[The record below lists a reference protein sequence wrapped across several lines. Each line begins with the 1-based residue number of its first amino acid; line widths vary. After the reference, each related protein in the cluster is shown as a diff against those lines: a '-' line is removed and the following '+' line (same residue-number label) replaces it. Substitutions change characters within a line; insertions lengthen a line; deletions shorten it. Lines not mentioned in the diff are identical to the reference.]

1 MQPVREKQATQPCQ
15 IIQAGRISYQEA
27 WEWQRQLIAQ
37 RSLGHGC
44 DTLLLL
50 EHPPT
55 ITLGRAAKQQ
65 HILASHEELARQG
78 VALIHSDRGGD
89 VTYHAPGQLV
99 GYPILKLTYY
109 GGNVIHYVR
118 TLEEIIIRT
127 LAHYHIVG
135 KRIEGL
141 TGVWVDND
149 NDVER
154 KIAAIGVRLSAS
166 GITSHG
172 FALNITPDLRGFQ
185 HIIPCG
191 IRDRQVTS
199 MEQELHG
206 HAPPS
211 DEVVSILIAHF
222 VELFHITPQNLASPF
237 IHTED
242 WKDTHDE
249 KTNP

>member
-1 MQPVREKQATQPCQ
+1 MQPVREKQVTQLCQ
-15 IIQAGRISYQEA
+15 IIQPGLISYQEA
-27 WEWQRQLIAQ
+27 WEWQRQLITQ
-37 RSLGHGC
+37 RSHGQGC

-65 HILASHEELARQG
+65 HIIASHEELARQG
-78 VALIHSDRGGD
+78 VALIQSDRGGD

-141 TGVWVDND
+141 TGVWVDNVD
-149 NDVER
+149 NHVER

-172 FALNITPDLRGFQ
+172 FALNIAPDLRGFQ

-191 IRDRQVTS
+191 IRNRQVTS
-199 MEQELHG
+199 MEQELQG
-206 HAPPS
+206 HAPPW
-211 DEVVSILIAHF
+211 DEVVSLLIDHF
-222 VELFHITPQNLASPF
+222 VDLFQITPHYADNLP
-237 IHTED
+237 IHTRD
-242 WKDTHDE
+242 WKDTHD
-249 KTNP
+249 